1 MSTLTEGR
9 RALAFLLDEFSEQYC
24 REKGTLVMGQNLA
37 AGTVVMDNGSGKL
50 TAYTAGE
57 VTEGGTD
64 EAAGILTHAADATD
78 ADVEVTYIARGPAT
92 VKLSELTSPEGTD
105 EDANTIASL
114 ALLNPPIIVRS

>member
-1 MSTLTEGR
+1 MTTLTEGR
-9 RALAFLLDEFSEQYC
+9 RALAFLLYEASEQYC
-24 REKGTLVMGQNLA
+24 REEGTLLSGQDLV

-50 TAYTAGE
+50 IAYTAGE

-64 EAAGILTHAADATD
+64 EAAGILTHDADASGGD
-78 ADVEVTYIARGPAT
+78 LKVTYIARGPAV